1 MDLKELNSKSY
12 SINAKYK
19 KHTGPKIRYSQKSRN
34 SIFHKEDKANRK
46 WRIYAKREINHNKKK
61 EIKSDMK
68 NQNFNCRQK
77 IVKSKKLII
86 DEW

>member
-19 KHTGPKIRYSQKSRN
+19 KHTGHKIRYSQKSRN
-34 SIFHKEDKANRK
+34 SIFCKEDKANRK
-46 WRIYAKREINHNKKK
+46 WRIYAKREVNNHKKQELK
-61 EIKSDMK
+61 NDMK
-68 NQNFNCRQK
+68 NQNFNCHQK
-77 IVKSKKLII
+77 IVKSKRIKI

>member
-19 KHTGPKIRYSQKSRN
+19 KHTGHKIRYSQKSRN
-34 SIFHKEDKANRK
+34 SIFCKEDKANRK
-46 WRIYAKREINHNKKK
+46 CRIYAKREVNNHKKQELK
-61 EIKSDMK
+61 NDMK
-68 NQNFNCRQK
+68 NQNFNCHQK
-77 IVKSKKLII
+77 IVKSIRIKI